1 MTSEEYKK
9 AVDFWKAKECKEML
23 SDQLKLV
30 VEEFLHNSSICNSSI
45 CALATETDDY
55 VRCTPLEYSYHDGCF
70 GIFTE
75 SGEKF
80 IGLEKNK
87 NVSLAVFEK
96 IHILVS

>member
-1 MTSEEYKK
+1 
-9 AVDFWKAKECKEML
+9 ML

-30 VEEFLHNSSICNSSI
+30 VEEFLHNSSIC
-45 CALATETDDY
+45 ALATEIDDY